1 MIANTISPQQNS
13 FPIKISVIT
22 VCKNAENTIE
32 ETLKSVCKQTYP
44 NIEYIIKDGIST
56 DSTLNIVKKYERYI
70 SHIISGQD
78 KSIFDAMNIAL
89 RYASGDYV
97 FFLNADDQ
105 FFSSNTIRSVAG
117 ALQETNA
124 DIIYGDL
131 IFMKNQCI
139 CGYNFNNQPL
149 SRLKVVIFP
158 IIHQSVFK
166 KRELYN
172 ILGTYNYQDFP
183 CCANLNW
190 VCQAFEKEFKFQYL
204 SIPICK
210 WSRDGF
216 SSRTDHRH
224 EIKRMY
230 NRYLRAH
237 DKLLAPFYCAFHILR
252 NRTKTISFRQE
263 HNLISPTE
271 NEGFINRK
279 INNNKLTIKRILE
292 LISYNF

>member
-1 MIANTISPQQNS
+1 MASTISSQQDS

-44 NIEYIIKDGIST
+44 NIEYIIKDGVST
-56 DSTLNIVKKYERYI
+56 DSTLKIVKKYERYI
-70 SHIISGQD
+70 SNIISGQD
-78 KSIFDAMNIAL
+78 KSIYHAMNIAL

-105 FFSSNTIRSVAG
+105 FFSNNTIRSVVS

-131 IFMKNQCI
+131 ILVYNQRFRE
-139 CGYNFNNQPL
+139 YNSNDQPL
-149 SRLKVVIFP
+149 CRLKVSIFP
-158 IIHQSVFK
+158 IIHQAVFK
-166 KRELYN
+166 KRELFN

-183 CCANLNW
+183 VCANRNW
-190 VCQAFEKEFKFQYL
+190 VCRAFEKEFKFHYL

-210 WSRDGF
+210 FSLGGF
-216 SSRTDHRH
+216 QSRTDYRH
-224 EIKRMY
+224 ERKRMY

-237 DKLLAPFYCAFHILR
+237 DKLLAPFYYAFHRLR
-252 NRTKTISFRQE
+252 HQIKTK
-263 HNLISPTE
+263 P
-271 NEGFINRK
+271 INITK
-279 INNNKLTIKRILE
+279 YEIKLDIKQILE
-292 LISYNF
+292 LISFNF

>member
-32 ETLKSVCKQTYP
+32 ETLKSVCEQTYP

-70 SHIISGQD
+70 SNIISGQD
-78 KSIFDAMNIAL
+78 KSIYDAMNIAL

-105 FFSSNTIRSVAG
+105 FASSNTIRSVVG

-131 IFMKNQCI
+131 IFMKNQRI
-139 CGYNFNNQPL
+139 WGYNSNDQPL
-149 SRLKVVIFP
+149 SRLKVTIFP

-166 KRELYN
+166 KRELFN
-172 ILGTYNYQDFP
+172 ILDTYNYQDFP
-183 CCANLNW
+183 VCANRNW

-263 HNLISPTE
+263 HNLISLTK

-292 LISYNF
+292 LISFNF

>member
-1 MIANTISPQQNS
+1 MS
-13 FPIKISVIT
+13 
-22 VCKNAENTIE
+22 
-32 ETLKSVCKQTYP
+32 
-44 NIEYIIKDGIST
+44 GIFR
-56 DSTLNIVKKYERYI
+56 N
-70 SHIISGQD
+70 IISGQD
-78 KSIFDAMNIAL
+78 KSIYDAMNIAL

-131 IFMKNQCI
+131 IFMKNQRI
-139 CGYNFNNQPL
+139 CGYNSNDQPL
-149 SRLKVVIFP
+149 SRLKVIIFP

-183 CCANLNW
+183 VCANRNW

-210 WSRDGF
+210 FSLDGF
-216 SSRTDHRH
+216 QSRTDHRH
-224 EIKRMY
+224 EEKRMY

-237 DKLLAPFYCAFHILR
+237 DKLLAPFYYAFHILR
-252 NRTKTISFRQE
+252 HRIKTKSFLQE
-263 HNLISPTE
+263 QNLISPTKI
-271 NEGFINRK
+271 EGFINRT
-279 INNNKLTIKRILE
+279 INNNKLGIKRILE
-292 LISYNF
+292 LISFNF